1 MLSNCLIVGAV
12 NWLQKNSFIGRFVML
27 AILDDRVNYWNCF
40 KMLAAPKV
48 DCCNNKN
55 SKDIW

>member
-1 MLSNCLIVGAV
+1 
-12 NWLQKNSFIGRFVML
+12 
-27 AILDDRVNYWNCF
+27 
-40 KMLAAPKV
+40 MLAAPKV